1 VSNNHYYTPID
12 LQNIFLYMFSKIDFT
27 VEGLTTDTGC
37 SISFYPEKE
46 TGTFDEPE
54 FDFYEQFEKMFI
66 SDVLL
71 KIKQGDFENT
81 YNSHDWIKIY
91 KHVFQHTELINFQ
104 SSNIMQS
111 WHYFSTYFRDAGKNV
126 LIGPD
131 EYNLQLKHL
140 ISRLIFNNAELEA
153 KCIHEFLLMASKI
166 YSNDSTI
173 IDSKKV
179 ANMLG
184 GVFYS
189 ALKIEGIHRSFKL
202 IELDK
207 TQQISYVNNV
217 QKVSKVLSYIIE
229 DPFFHQ
235 EFNKHNYADF
245 LIVGKITPDS
255 PEENP
260 RVKFSLDK
268 EKLPDSAFIKSFK
281 LKSSHGDDTGKILSI
296 EDFKALRISE
306 KRSSQSEYLFQE
318 ESNLKVSFSEECLLK
333 RSPNIELYVDPILK
347 SEMHGEVE
355 KTANFDIKKK
365 YLSYSRS
372 LDEKTSKL
380 EKKLTAYRKSDGDKS
395 SNAEIKNEKI
405 LSFSSG
411 ATTSNS
417 VSPDCEKRK
426 LFSSQE
432 TSPSPEVERKKV
444 GLNKEDDL
452 SPEIRRRRLS
462 SSKEMSPG
470 AEPGT
475 RKKRLNKDKSL
486 SPVNERR
493 KVRSSRD
500 VTPSPETERRK
511 PRLSIETSL
520 SPEIER
526 RELTFSQ
533 GMSGIHAGEIPPETK
548 KERSVKNVLF
558 K

>member
-1 VSNNHYYTPID
+1 
-12 LQNIFLYMFSKIDFT
+12 MFSKIDFT

-46 TGTFDEPE
+46 TGSCHEPE
-54 FDFYEQFEKMFI
+54 FDFYEQFERMFI
-66 SDVLL
+66 SDVIL
-71 KIKQGDFENT
+71 KIKQGGFENT
-81 YNSHDWIKIY
+81 YNAHDWIKIY

-131 EYNLQLKHL
+131 EYNLQLKHF

-153 KCIHEFLLMASKI
+153 KCIHEFLLVASKI
-166 YSNDSTI
+166 YLNDSTM

-202 IELDK
+202 TELDK
-207 TQQISYVNNV
+207 VQQASYVTNV
-217 QKVSKVLSYIIE
+217 QKISKVLSYIIE

-235 EFNKHNYADF
+235 EFNKHIYAGF

-281 LKSSHGDDTGKILSI
+281 LKSSHGDDTGKLLSI

-306 KRSSQSEYLFQE
+306 KRTSESEFFPQQ
-318 ESNLKVSFSEECLLK
+318 ESNVKVSFSDEALLK
-333 RSPNIELYVDPILK
+333 RSPRIELYGDLTSN
-347 SEMHGEVE
+347 SEINERNE
-355 KTANFDIKKK
+355 KTSNFNIKKK

-372 LDEKTSKL
+372 LDEKTSTL
-380 EKKLTAYRKSDGDKS
+380 EKRLNVYRKSDGDKA
-395 SNAEIKNEKI
+395 SNMELKNEKT
-405 LSFSSG
+405 LSLSSG
-411 ATTSNS
+411 VTTSNS
-417 VSPDCEKRK
+417 VSPDNEKRK
-426 LFSSQE
+426 LFINKE
-432 TSPSPEVERKKV
+432 TSLSPDVERKKII
-444 GLNKEDDL
+444 LNNEEDL
-452 SPEIRRRRLS
+452 GPERRSRRLS
-462 SSKEMSPG
+462 SSKETSPS
-470 AEPGT
+470 ET
-475 RKKRLNKDKSL
+475 RKKRLSKDKSF
-486 SPVNERR
+486 SPINDRR
-493 KVRSSRD
+493 KLKSSREI
-500 VTPSPETERRK
+500 TPSPETERRK
-511 PRLSIETSL
+511 LRCSTDTSL
-520 SPEIER
+520 SPGTER
-526 RELTFSQ
+526 RELTFIS
-533 GMSGIHAGEIPPETK
+533 SINNDISSENSTPEIK
-548 KERSVKNVLF
+548 KERTVKNLLF